1 MENKNEWKKVKL
13 KEISINNQGTYG
25 ISASAVPYDSKLPT
39 YLRITDINDDGT
51 INKKDLKSVD
61 NSEANKYF
69 LKKNDVVFARTG
81 NSTGKAYLYREEDG
95 KFVYAGFLIKFSLD
109 EIKVNPKYIGLY
121 LMTDTYKNW
130 VNSISTGSTRNNINA
145 KMYGDMEINLPSR
158 ELQDKIVKIIEPLN
172 NKIELNNKI
181 NNNLEEQCITIFKK
195 MFPQI
200 FYGSFNVGNYL
211 KPKRGKN
218 LLSKNA
224 ILGDIPVVAGG
235 LEPAIYHNKSNTQ
248 SPVITIS
255 ASGANAGFIRLWHTP
270 VWSSDSSY
278 IDYSV
283 SKYIYFWYLFLK
295 LRQKEIYDL
304 QSGSAQ
310 PHIYPKHLEELSI
323 NKLDIKLIET
333 FDEIT
338 SNFFEKIGKNNT
350 ENNKLTNLKNYLL
363 PKLMNGE
370 IDVENIE
377 L

>member
-1 MENKNEWKKVKL
+1 MNEWRKVKL
-13 KEISINNQGTYG
+13 GEIIDT
-25 ISASAVPYDSKLPT
+25 ISDTEK
-39 YLRITDINDDGT
+39 I
-51 INKKDLKSVD
+51 KKDKVVLINTSDILEGKVLNHNYSDNLNLKGQFKKRFKKFD
-61 NSEANKYF
+61 ILYSEIRPNNKRFAKINFDSDDYIASTKIMV
-69 LKKNDVVFARTG
+69 LRKKEKIQINFDYI
-81 NSTGKAYLYREEDG
+81 YLYLTSNNTIEKLQAIAEGRSG
-95 KFVYAGFLIKFSLD
+95 TFPQITFN
-109 EIKVNPKYIGLY
+109 EIKSLEILLPP
-121 LMTDTYKNW
+121 
-130 VNSISTGSTRNNINA
+130 IN
-145 KMYGDMEINLPSR
+145 
-158 ELQDKIVKIIEPLN
+158 LQDKITKILSDID
-172 NKIELNNKI
+172 KKMELNNKI

>member
-1 MENKNEWKKVKL
+1 MNEWRKIENNIEHLNNICLNITDGTHASPKKQNFGKPLITSKHLKNGKILVEEANLISEQDFKKINERSKVNQWDVLISMIGTVGELAIVKEEPKFAIKNIGLFNIGNEFVAKWVYYYFNSTKGKNEIFTK
-13 KEISINNQGTYG
+13 
-25 ISASAVPYDSKLPT
+25 
-39 YLRITDINDDGT
+39 
-51 INKKDLKSVD
+51 
-61 NSEANKYF
+61 
-69 LKKNDVVFARTG
+69 
-81 NSTGKAYLYREEDG
+81 
-95 KFVYAGFLIKFSLD
+95 
-109 EIKVNPKYIGLY
+109 IG
-121 LMTDTYKNW
+121 
-130 VNSISTGSTRNNINA
+130 GSTQQYITLSELRNLKIYFPA
-145 KMYGDMEINLPSR
+145 QKIR
-158 ELQDKIVKIIEPLN
+158 EKIIKILSDID